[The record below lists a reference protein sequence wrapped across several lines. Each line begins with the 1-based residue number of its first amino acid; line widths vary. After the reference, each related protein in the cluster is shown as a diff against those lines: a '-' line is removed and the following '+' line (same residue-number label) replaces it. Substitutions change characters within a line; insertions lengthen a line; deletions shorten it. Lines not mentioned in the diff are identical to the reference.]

1 MHRHYKI
8 NVLSIIYLFI
18 IYFHYAISK
27 WSTILKYYLLISKLY
42 IYFFVSYLMIMLM
55 FLLLSYC
62 SFSSL
67 IFSSIFIRSF
77 YILST
82 RYFLKREEVSDARVV
97 SKTKKNMVFAL
108 LIKIHKILKVNIWW
122 IIKCILLKLPF
133 FLKFS

>member
-8 NVLSIIYLFI
+8 NVLSIICLFV

-27 WSTILKYYLLISKLY
+27 WSTIFKYYLLISKLY
-42 IYFFVSYLMIMLM
+42 IYFFVLYLMIMLM

-67 IFSSIFIRSF
+67 ILSSIFIRSF

-108 LIKIHKILKVNIWW
+108 LIKIHKILKVNI
-122 IIKCILLKLPF
+122 
-133 FLKFS
+133 